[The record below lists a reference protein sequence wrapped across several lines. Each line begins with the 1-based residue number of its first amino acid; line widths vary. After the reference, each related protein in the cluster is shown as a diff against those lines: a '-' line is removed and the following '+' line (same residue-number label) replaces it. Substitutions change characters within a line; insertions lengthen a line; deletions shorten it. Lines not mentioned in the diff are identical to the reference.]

1 MKSHHLLD
9 IPDLPIGAFEHCGNR
24 KIKLFGPAA
33 AVVNAVA
40 DTANAVADTASSVV
54 NTVSNV
60 ASSAVNVAAKVVDSV
75 VTSAVNDPIGTV
87 AKVATAVVAPELL
100 PAVTAADALA
110 HGASPTQALTQAAV
124 SYAGGQVGNAVT
136 SNLTAPTDAALA
148 PDNIDIGGGY
158 NPATGASSAA
168 PLASATVDP
177 LVAKMAGSAA
187 SGATQAALNGQ
198 NPVTGAEAGAI
209 NSGVNGLIGNGV
221 TINSTS
227 GGNPT
232 DTTSPLSSTDVNT
245 APLDTSLTSGAQ
257 SNIGIQATPDTS
269 SNLNVLATPSTTDG
283 ATYSPSSNISSMGG
297 GQGATITTDQ
307 GTTGALG
314 TTATNAS
321 PNLGNPNSII
331 NNPDVLG
338 TSVAPT
344 DTSTNISL
352 PKINAAAALGIGA
365 AKPLT
370 NAFTM
375 PTGGLNT
382 AGQTTNTTTPS
393 WMQPLSAT
401 PQFIKGTAMPKKAFS
416 LAQLQQIYNNLD
428 PELARL
434 IAPHGVVNSTV
445 QPEQAPETYQ
455 QYMEANDP
463 SLLGSETKLMADG
476 GSAFKTDVDPLTPK
490 INVSQSP
497 MLHPSGQHQMIK
509 ASPLAQMSQNIGRLT
524 PITQHLA
531 HGGDLHKYEEAAP
544 EGHHPE
550 FITGLTGY
558 YAHGGGTGQSDD
570 IPAMLHDGDYV
581 ADADLVAALG
591 DGSSKAGAQALEHF
605 RRSIPHHEGAS
616 GHPVP
621 AQIADGEYVFPAN
634 FVTAI
639 GHGDNKAGAK
649 LLDKMREEVRAHK
662 RSAPDTKIPP
672 KAKSPLEYLKMAMK
686 G

>member
-1 MKSHHLLD
+1 MKSHHFLE

-24 KIKLFGPAA
+24 KIKLFG
-33 AVVNAVA
+33 AVSSAVS
-40 DTANAVADTASSVV
+40 AVTD
-54 NTVSNV
+54 V
-60 ASSAVNVAAKVVDSV
+60 ASSAVNTVTNVATKVIDSV

-110 HGASPTQALTQAAV
+110 NGASPTQALTQAAV
-124 SYAGGQVGNAVT
+124 AYTGAQVGNAVT
-136 SNLTAPTDAALA
+136 SNLVSPADAALA

-158 NPATGASSAA
+158 NPASGASSAA
-168 PLASATVDP
+168 PLASAAVDP
-177 LVAKMAGSAA
+177 TVAKMAGSAA

-198 NPVTGAEAGAI
+198 NPLVGAEAGAI
-209 NSGVNGLIGNGV
+209 NAGVNSLTGNGV

-232 DTTSPLSSTDVNT
+232 DTTAPLSSADVNT

-269 SNLNVLATPSTTDG
+269 SNLDVLATPTTTDG
-283 ATYSPSSNISSMGG
+283 ATYSPSANISSMGG

-331 NNPDVLG
+331 NNPNVLG

-365 AKPLT
+365 LT
-370 NAFTM
+370 NKFTM

-382 AGQTTNTTTPS
+382 AGQTTSTTTPS
-393 WMQPLSAT
+393 WMQPLSAN
-401 PQFIKGTAMPKKAFS
+401 PQFIRGTAMPKKAFS

-463 SLLGSETKLMADG
+463 SSLASQTKLMADG
-476 GSAFKTDVDPLTPK
+476 GSAFKTDIDPLAPK

-591 DGSSKAGAQALEHF
+591 DGSSKAGAHALEEF
-605 RRSIPHHEGAS
+605 RRSVPHHEGAG